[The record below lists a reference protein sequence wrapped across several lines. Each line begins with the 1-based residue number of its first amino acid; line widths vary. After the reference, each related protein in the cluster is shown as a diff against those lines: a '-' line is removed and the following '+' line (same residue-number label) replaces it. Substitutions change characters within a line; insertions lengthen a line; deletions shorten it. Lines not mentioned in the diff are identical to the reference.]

1 MKKGTLYPTAPR
13 AAVWHQFLPAEARAT
28 IRGNFVMYIDL
39 VTIERSVRDVVE
51 NWIAPAGL
59 LLS

>member
-13 AAVWHQFLPAEARAT
+13 PAVRHLFLPEEELAA

-39 VTIERSVRDVVE
+39 VTIERSARDVVE
-51 NWIAPAGL
+51 NWIAPAAL